1 MVTPTI
7 THATDITIVSAR
19 DHFLFFFV
27 KHLGKFSS
35 NMPLQSL
42 LLPTNDTTLA
52 FLKIPLVETSS

>member
-7 THATDITIVSAR
+7 THAPEINIVSAR
-19 DHFLFFFV
+19 DHFLFLFV

-42 LLPTNDTTLA
+42 LLPTNDENSFSWNLA
-52 FLKIPLVETSS
+52 LKIIEG